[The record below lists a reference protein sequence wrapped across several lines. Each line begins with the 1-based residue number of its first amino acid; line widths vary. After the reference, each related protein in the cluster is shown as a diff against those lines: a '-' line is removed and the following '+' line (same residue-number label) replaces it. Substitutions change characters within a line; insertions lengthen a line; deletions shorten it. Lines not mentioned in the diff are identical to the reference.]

1 MSQSKK
7 TEFNS
12 KIKTVKN
19 KIPSISGLETRVTL
33 NNKATEIEDKILVG
47 GLVTKTDFNT
57 KIKKIRVIQ
66 NKTPNIRGTVTTSPL
81 YSKAN
86 EIQNKIPNVTRF
98 ITTTAFN
105 SFAGIGFDA
114 KFKKSKFSY

>member
-1 MSQSKK
+1 M
-7 TEFNS
+7 
-12 KIKTVKN
+12 
-19 KIPSISGLETRVTL
+19 
-33 NNKATEIEDKILVG
+33 
-47 GLVTKTDFNT
+47 VTKTDFNT
-57 KIKKIRVIQ
+57 KIKEITVIQ